1 MDSRTLKSQM
11 LYVKKM
17 SIPYGELDR
26 DEESGHSSRLLAV
39 QSEGG
44 GKDDSGVLQWQ
55 PTAR

>member
-39 QSEGG
+39 ESEGG
-44 GKDDSGVLQWQ
+44 DKDDSGVL
-55 PTAR
+55 